1 MNLTVTRLKS
11 IFDHLEE
18 VLMAALLAFM
28 TCITF
33 IQVILRYVFDAGW
46 VWSLEATTYSFAWL
60 VLIGMSYGVRTQTHI
75 AVDFVVNML
84 PARIRF
90 FVVLFTLVLCIS
102 YAGLML
108 YGSAMFIQGLY
119 TIGSLARDI
128 PVPKWLLTIVMPLAF
143 MMLGVRFF
151 QAVWHVFKDRK

>member
-1 MNLTVTRLKS
+1 
-11 IFDHLEE
+11 
-18 VLMAALLAFM
+18 MAALLAFM

-33 IQVILRYVFDAGW
+33 IQVVLRYVFDTGW

-60 VLIGMSYGVRTQTHI
+60 VLIGMSYGVRTKTHI
-75 AVDFVVNML
+75 AVDFVVNKL
-84 PARIRF
+84 PTRIRF
-90 FVVLFTLVLCIS
+90 YVVLFTLILCIS

-128 PVPKWLLTIVMPLAF
+128 PVQKWLLTIIMPLTF
-143 MMLGVRFF
+143 IMLGVRFF
-151 QAVWHVFKDRK
+151 QIGWHVLTDKK